1 MIRRVLRPT
10 SAAAPALAI
19 AALPPGTSVSGPLQQ
34 VFIIPGRAQ
43 VGSVPA
49 DALVTSDGRPVYA
62 TGPGR
67 WGQLAAI
74 GTRG

>member
-1 MIRRVLRPT
+1 MIRRVLHRP
-10 SAAAPALAI
+10 APPDLTI
-19 AALPPGTSVSGPLQQ
+19 AGLPPGTPVTQPVQQ
-34 VFIIPGRAQ
+34 VLIMPATFQ
-43 VGSVPA
+43 VGTIPA

-67 WGQLAAI
+67 WGQLTAI